1 MTETFA
7 FYISVLRKEFTK
19 YCSETLSELNVTY
32 GQLFILIFLGKKEKC
47 SPKTL
52 STILKLD
59 AGQLNR
65 TILTLTKNGFLI
77 QEKNQQDRRANILSL
92 TDKGKQVFEMSH
104 NLFYQWDEGALA
116 PLSAAERQELLKLVK
131 KIVFSKSNINPT

>member
-32 GQLFILIFLGKKEKC
+32 GQLFILIFVGKKEKC

-104 NLFYQWDEGALA
+104 NLIYQWDEGALA

-131 KIVFSKSNINPT
+131 KIGFSKSNINPT

>member
-32 GQLFILIFLGKKEKC
+32 GQLFILIFVGKKEKC

-65 TILTLTKNGFLI
+65 TILNLTKNGFLI

-92 TDKGKQVFEMSH
+92 TDKGNK
-104 NLFYQWDEGALA
+104 Y
-116 PLSAAERQELLKLVK
+116 LK
-131 KIVFSKSNINPT
+131 

>member
-1 MTETFA
+1 M
-7 FYISVLRKEFTK
+7 
-19 YCSETLSELNVTY
+19 
-32 GQLFILIFLGKKEKC
+32 GKKEKC